1 MMAVLMGVKD
11 HVTLARAA
19 DLGVAMQLTNIC
31 RDVGEDARAGRLYL
45 PRDLMQE
52 AGMDPEAFLCSPV
65 PSPQLT
71 QVLQKLLAEAER
83 RYQLADE
90 GIRQLPRRCRPGIL
104 AARRLYAEIGH
115 TVANNNYDSICQRAV
130 VSRARKLQILVG
142 LIRGPAATPEYMHEP
157 CAAENQFLIDAI
169 PHTEDWQRPNQPRQF
184 SAKAEWM
191 LELFMVMKERD
202 EMAIHAQSQ
211 ERD

>member
-1 MMAVLMGVKD
+1 
-11 HVTLARAA
+11 
-19 DLGVAMQLTNIC
+19 
-31 RDVGEDARAGRLYL
+31 
-45 PRDLMQE
+45 
-52 AGMDPEAFLCSPV
+52 MDPDAFLRNPV
-65 PSPQLT
+65 PSAQLT
-71 QVLQKLLAEAER
+71 QVLKQMLTEAER

-90 GIRQLPRRCRPGIL
+90 GIRQLPRSCRPGIL

-115 TVANNNYDSICQRAV
+115 TVVHNNYDSISQRAI
-130 VSRARKLQILVG
+130 VSRARKIQILIG
-142 LIRGPAATPEYMHEP
+142 LIRGPAAAPECMQEP
-157 CAAENQFLIDAI
+157 GAAENQFLIDAI

-211 ERD
+211 EPD